1 LITFPHP
8 LTADSEGVVA
18 FGGYLHPDILELA
31 YTYGI
36 FPWFNPGEVPL
47 WWFPNPRMILLP
59 HEVKVSKSMRS
70 IFNQKK
76 FDFTLDQRFEEV
88 MRNCKNVERDGS
100 ASTWIGEG
108 LIQSFRDLHKKGM
121 AHSLEVWEAGKLVG
135 GLYGVSRGRIFY
147 GESMFT
153 LRPNASKFALIALCR
168 ILHEKGFWLI
178 DCQEETDHLRSMGA
192 KTIKAKGFFKK
203 IRTNLRFLDE
213 HQHNWSEWAE
223 QERDRVYQLR

>member
-8 LTADSEGVVA
+8 LTADPDGVVA
-18 FGGYLHPDILELA
+18 IGGYLHPDILELA

-36 FPWFNPGEVPL
+36 FPWFNPGDVPL

-59 HEVKVSKSMRS
+59 REVKVSKSMRS
-70 IFNQKK
+70 IFNQRK
-76 FDFTLDQRFEEV
+76 FSFTLDERFEEV
-88 MRNCKNVERDGS
+88 MKNCKNVDRDGM
-100 ASTWIGEG
+100 ASSWIGDG
-108 LIQSFRDLHKKGM
+108 LINSFCDLHQKGM
-121 AHSLEVWEAGKLVG
+121 AHSLEVWEDGELVG

-168 ILHEKGFWLI
+168 ILEKKGFWLI

-192 KTIKAKGFFKK
+192 KTIRAADFFEK
-203 IRTNLRFLDE
+203 IRDNLRFLDNY
-213 HQHNWSEWAE
+213 QYKWSEWAE
-223 QERDRVYQLR
+223 QERNLVYQLS